1 MTDTQAP
8 SPGWYPDPAGGND
21 LRFWD
26 GAQWT
31 DRTRERS
38 RPDTP
43 ADPQPTD
50 PGTPALEGVA
60 AAPLIDREIQ
70 PSKASQVSRRRRR
83 RKDGSNAIVGV
94 LLVLFAVV
102 GMYEIVTGESSTNS
116 NPNRFAVDTTTTPT
130 TLPVAAAAAATPGG
144 CSPGDRLL
152 AFHLI
157 SSIKGSGLPLIVD
170 LPASPL
176 KTTTATG
183 VAPAGPAAASTATTT
198 PDPSGQCTSVSF
210 TDRRGSGVN
219 HLVLYGTVTEASRAS
234 DTLTSGRAAAAVGRV
249 VVDLAPTLKPL
260 LPSYASAIAK
270 QPLAAPA
277 RTH

>member
-1 MTDTQAP
+1 MTDPQAP
-8 SPGWYPDPAGGND
+8 SPGWYPDPAGGTG

-26 GAQWT
+26 GGQWT
-31 DRTRERS
+31 DRTRERL
-38 RPDTP
+38 RDGA
-43 ADPQPTD
+43 ADEPRAA
-50 PGTPALEGVA
+50 GTGEQDVA
-60 AAPLIDREIQ
+60 GAPPAAPAVQ
-70 PSKASQVSRRRRR
+70 TTASEVSRRRRR
-83 RKDGSNAIVGV
+83 RRDGSNAIVGV
-94 LLVLFAVV
+94 LLALFAVV

-116 NPNRFAVDTTTTPT
+116 NPNRFAADTTTTTT
-130 TLPVAAAAAATPGG
+130 TLPTAAAAAATPTG

-157 SSIKGSGLPLIVD
+157 SSIRGSGWPLTVD

-176 KTTTATG
+176 RTTTATG
-183 VAPAGPAAASTATTT
+183 IVPAGPAAASTATTT

-210 TDRRGSGVN
+210 TDRRGPGIN

-234 DTLTSGRAAAAVGRV
+234 DTLTSGRATAAVGRV
-249 VVDLAPTLKPL
+249 VVDHAPTLKPL

-277 RTH
+277 PARAD